1 MRRFFIISCLC
12 VFFITCTKEYYNP
25 IPSLPVYLE
34 VDLTFRDKIL
44 WQSPLSYKIFT
55 PQNIITGKERTGYAG
70 VLVTSSIFGGYMAF
84 DVACPNEARPDA
96 VIEIDDDNNAVCKVC
111 GSKYEVILNGGSG
124 ICTGGPS
131 QYALRSYRTTLRDK
145 ILIVRN

>member
-1 MRRFFIISCLC
+1 MRRFLILCGLC

-34 VDLTFRDKIL
+34 VDLTHRDKELRSI
-44 WQSPLSYKIFT
+44 PSYKIFT
-55 PQNIITGKERTGYAG
+55 SQNIIVGKERTGYAG
-70 VLVTSSIFGGYMAF
+70 VLVTYSTSGDYKAF
-84 DVACPNEARPDA
+84 DVACPNEVRSDA
-96 VIEIDDDNNAVCKVC
+96 VVEIDDNYNAVCKVC

-124 ICTGGPS
+124 ICIGGPS
-131 QYALRSYRTTLRDK
+131 KHALRPYHTTLRDK